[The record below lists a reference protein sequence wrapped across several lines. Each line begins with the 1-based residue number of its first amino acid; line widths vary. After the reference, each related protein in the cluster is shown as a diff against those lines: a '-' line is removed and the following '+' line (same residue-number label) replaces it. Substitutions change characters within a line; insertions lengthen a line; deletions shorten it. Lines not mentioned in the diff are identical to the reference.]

1 MIKKT
6 LSALAIAGLLFGTL
20 SFFPAP
26 TASAAPQFVATAQR
40 ICCGQAPN
48 IGPRKTDDLVAV
60 TFRNLTITAGP
71 GSAGVFL
78 PLPANVATVGN
89 GVIIQDGLTLV
100 LTDVRITRKANPTVE
115 LDLREQSQ
123 TLAVNNLLLTETSM
137 EDGWQSVTGVS
148 FTGDEPI
155 GVGVAIAKASAGE
168 LNPTID
174 IELIGYVT
182 TR

>member
-1 MIKKT
+1 MIT
-6 LSALAIAGLLFGTL
+6 QTFSALAIMGLLLGTIFL
-20 SFFPAP
+20 FPAQAGP
-26 TASAAPQFVATAQR
+26 RQLVATAQQ
-40 ICCGQAPN
+40 ICCKSCRSN
-48 IGPRKTDDLVAV
+48 IGPIKTADLVTV
-60 TFRNLTITAGP
+60 TFRNLGITAGP

-78 PLPANVATVGN
+78 PLPGNVATVDG
-89 GVIIQDGLTLV
+89 GVIIQDGKTLV
-100 LTDVRITRKANPTVE
+100 LTDVRITRKANRTVE

-123 TLAVNNLLLTETSM
+123 TLAVNRLLLTETSM

-148 FTGDEPI
+148 FTGDETI

-168 LNPTID
+168 PTPVID